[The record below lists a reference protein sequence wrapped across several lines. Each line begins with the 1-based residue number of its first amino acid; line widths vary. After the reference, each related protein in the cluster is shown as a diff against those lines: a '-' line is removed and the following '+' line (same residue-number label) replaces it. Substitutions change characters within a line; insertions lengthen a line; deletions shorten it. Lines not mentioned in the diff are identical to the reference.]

1 MTENNESHV
10 FDPVVPDSPETALP
24 EVPEAQAGGCP
35 VAHGR
40 APHPTQGGGNRQWW
54 PDRLNLKI
62 LAKNPA
68 VANPLG
74 EDFDYAAAF
83 EALDLPAV
91 KRDIAEVLTTSQD
104 WWPADFGNYGP
115 LMIRMA
121 WHSAGTYRISDGRG
135 GAGAGQQRFAPL
147 NSWPDNGNLD
157 KARRLLWPVKK
168 KYGQALSW
176 ADLLILTG
184 NVALETMGFKTF
196 GFAGGREDVWES
208 EEDVYWGPETT
219 WLDDERYTGDRELES
234 PLGAVQMG
242 LIYVN
247 PEGPNGNPDPIA
259 AARDIRETFRRMA
272 MNDEETVALIAGG
285 HTFGKT
291 HGAGP
296 AESVGADPEGAP
308 LEEQGLG
315 WRSSYKSGKGGDA
328 ITSGLEVTWTSTP
341 TQWGNEFFHNLFAYE
356 YELTESP
363 AGAKQ
368 WIAKDAEA
376 TIPHA
381 HDASKKQKPQMLTTD
396 LSLRFDPAY
405 EQISRRFHENPE
417 EFADAFA
424 RAWYKLT
431 HRDMGP
437 IQRYL
442 GPEVPSEVL
451 LWQDP
456 LPARTGEL
464 LDAAE
469 IAALK
474 EQVLATDLT
483 VAQLVSAA
491 WASAASFRGSD
502 KRGGAN
508 GARVRL
514 EPQRGW
520 EANDPDELAQVL
532 RALEGIQESFNAK
545 GGKQVSL
552 ADLIILA
559 GNAAVEQ
566 AAKDAGVEVE
576 VPFTPGRV
584 DATQDQTDVES
595 FAALEPA
602 YDGFRNYVGKGTRL
616 PAEYLLLDRANLLTL
631 SAPEATVLVGGLRV
645 LGANSGGSTHGVL
658 TDRPGTLTNDFF
670 VNLLD
675 LGTTW
680 KSTSSAQDEFEARD
694 ASGKVKWT
702 GTRADLVFGSNS
714 ELRALAEVYA
724 SDDARQKFVTDFVA
738 AWTKVTNL
746 DRFDLV

>member
-1 MTENNESHV
+1 MSENHDAIVVDAKTEGG
-10 FDPVVPDSPETALP
+10 
-24 EVPEAQAGGCP
+24 GGCP

-54 PDRLNLKI
+54 PERLNLRI

-74 EDFDYAAAF
+74 EEFDYAEAF
-83 EALDLPAV
+83 ASLDLPAV
-91 KRDIAEVLTTSQD
+91 KRDIAVVLTTSQD
-104 WWPADFGNYGP
+104 WWPADFAHYGP
-115 LMIRMA
+115 LIIRMA

-147 NSWPDNGNLD
+147 NSWPDNANLD

-168 KYGQALSW
+168 KYGQSLSW
-176 ADLLILTG
+176 ADLMILAG
-184 NVALETMGFKTF
+184 NVALESMGFETF
-196 GFAGGREDVWES
+196 GFAGGREDVWEP

-219 WLDDERYTGDRELES
+219 WLGDERYSGDRELEN

-247 PEGPNGNPDPIA
+247 PEGPNGNPDPVA
-259 AARDIRETFRRMA
+259 SARDIRETFRRMA

-296 AESVGADPEGAP
+296 AENVGPDPEAAS

-315 WRSSYKSGKGGDA
+315 WKNAFGTGKGGDT
-328 ITSGLEVTWTSTP
+328 ITSGLEVTWTPTP
-341 TQWGNEFFHNLFAYE
+341 TTWDNSFFETLFGYE
-356 YELTESP
+356 WELFKSP
-363 AGAKQ
+363 AGAHQ
-368 WIAKDAEA
+368 WRPKNGAGAGTVPD
-376 TIPHA
+376 A
-381 HDASKKQKPQMLTTD
+381 HDPSRSHAPTMLTTD
-396 LSLRFDPAY
+396 LALRFDPVY
-405 EQISRRFHENPE
+405 EQISRRFLENPE

-424 RAWYKLT
+424 RAWFKLT

-437 IQRYL
+437 VVRYL
-442 GPEVPSEVL
+442 GPEVPDETL
-451 LWQDP
+451 PWQDP
-456 LPARTGEL
+456 LPERTYEL
-464 LDAAE
+464 VDADD

-474 EQVLATDLT
+474 VQILTSDLS
-483 VAQLVSAA
+483 VSELISAA
-491 WASAASFRGSD
+491 WASASSFRGSD

-514 EPQRGW
+514 EPQRDW
-520 EANDPDELAQVL
+520 EVNDPDQLATVL
-532 RALEGIQESFNAK
+532 ETLESIQKSFNAAQT

-552 ADLIILA
+552 ADLIVLA
-559 GNAAVEQ
+559 GCAAVEQ
-566 AAKDAGVEVE
+566 AARNAGVEVT

-584 DATQDQTDVES
+584 DASQEQTDAES
-595 FAALEPA
+595 FAALEPTA
-602 YDGFRNYVGKGTRL
+602 DGFRNYLGKGNRL
-616 PAEYLLLDRANLLTL
+616 PAEYLLIDRANLLTL
-631 SAPEATVLVGGLRV
+631 SAPEMTVLVGGLRV
-645 LGANSGGSTHGVL
+645 LGANHRQSSHGVL
-658 TDRPGTLTNDFF
+658 TATPGALTNDFF

-680 KSTSSAQDEFEARD
+680 GAASGDATTFEGRD
-694 ASGKVKWT
+694 AATGEVKWT

-724 SDDARQKFVTDFVA
+724 SDDAREKFVHDFVA
-738 AWTKVTNL
+738 AWDKVMNL

>member
-1 MTENNESHV
+1 MTENHDAIV
-10 FDPVVPDSPETALP
+10 TDPKPE
-24 EVPEAQAGGCP
+24 EAGGCP
-35 VAHGR
+35 VAHDR
-40 APHPTQGGGNRQWW
+40 AAHPTQGGGNRQWW
-54 PDRLNLKI
+54 PERLNLKI

-74 EDFDYAAAF
+74 DDFDYAEAF
-83 EALDLPAV
+83 NALDLPAV

-147 NSWPDNGNLD
+147 NSWPDNASLD

-168 KYGQALSW
+168 KYGKNISW
-176 ADLLILTG
+176 ADLMVLTG

-196 GFAGGREDVWES
+196 GFAGGREDVWEP
-208 EEDVYWGPETT
+208 EEDVYWGPETE
-219 WLDDERYTGDRELES
+219 WLGDKRYTGDRELEN

-296 AESVGADPEGAP
+296 ADSVADDPEAAP
-308 LEEQGLG
+308 MEQLGLG
-315 WRSSYKSGKGGDA
+315 WKSSYNTGVGKDA
-328 ITSGLEVTWTSTP
+328 ITSGLEVTWTTTP
-341 TQWGNEFFHNLFAYE
+341 TQWSNGFFRNLFEYE
-356 YELTESP
+356 YELTQSP
-363 AGAKQ
+363 AGANQ
-368 WIAKDAEA
+368 WVAKNAEA
-376 TIPHA
+376 IIPDA
-381 HDASKKQKPQMLTTD
+381 YDASKKHLPTMLTTD
-396 LSLRFDPAY
+396 LSLRLDPVY
-405 EQISRRFHENPE
+405 EPISRRFYENPE

-437 IQRYL
+437 VARYL
-442 GPEVPSEVL
+442 GPEVPSEEL

-464 LDAAE
+464 IDAAD
-469 IAALK
+469 IASLK
-474 EQVLATDLT
+474 EQVLGSDLT
-483 VAQLVSAA
+483 VGQLVSAA
-491 WASAASFRGSD
+491 WGAASSFRGSD

-508 GARVRL
+508 GARIRL
-514 EPQRGW
+514 EPQRSW
-520 EANDPDELAQVL
+520 EVNNPDDLAHVL
-532 RALEGIQESFNAK
+532 RTLEGIQESFNSAAT

-552 ADLIILA
+552 ADLIVLA
-559 GNAAVEQ
+559 GTAAVEQ
-566 AAKDAGVEVE
+566 AAKDGGVPVD
-576 VPFTPGRV
+576 VAFSPGRV
-584 DATQDQTDVES
+584 DATQEQTDVES
-595 FAALEPA
+595 FAALEPSA
-602 YDGFRNYVGKGTRL
+602 DGFRNYAGKGNRL
-616 PAEYLLLDRANLLTL
+616 PAEYLLLDKGNLLTL
-631 SAPEATVLVGGLRV
+631 SAPELTVLVGGLRV
-645 LGANSGGSTHGVL
+645 LGANQGGSKHGVL
-658 TDRPGTLTNDFF
+658 TDNPGTLTNDFF

-675 LGTTW
+675 LETTW
-680 KSTSSAQDEFEARD
+680 KSTSEAQDEFEARD
-694 ASGKVKWT
+694 ASGAVTWT

-714 ELRALAEVYA
+714 ELRAVAEVYA
-724 SDDARQKFVTDFVA
+724 SDDAKEKFVKDFAV
-738 AWTKVTNL
+738 AWTKVMDL
-746 DRFDLV
+746 DRFDLN

>member
-1 MTENNESHV
+1 MAEN
-10 FDPVVPDSPETALP
+10 
-24 EVPEAQAGGCP
+24 PEANVSAAEGGCP

-40 APHPTQGGGNRQWW
+40 AAHPTQGGGNRQWW
-54 PDRLNLKI
+54 PERLNLKI
-62 LAKNPA
+62 LAKNPP

-74 EDFDYAAAF
+74 GEFDYAAAF
-83 EALDLPAV
+83 QSLDLAAV
-91 KRDIAEVLTTSQD
+91 KQDIAEVLTTSQD

-147 NSWPDNGNLD
+147 NSWPDNASLD

-168 KYGQALSW
+168 KYGQSLSW
-176 ADLLILTG
+176 ADLMILTG
-184 NVALETMGFKTF
+184 NVALETMGFETF
-196 GFAGGREDVWES
+196 GFGGGRADVWEA

-219 WLDDERYTGDRELES
+219 WLGDERYTGDRELEN

-296 AESVGADPEGAP
+296 ADNVGPDPEAAP
-308 LEEQGLG
+308 IEQLGLG
-315 WRSSYKSGKGGDA
+315 WKSGYGTGVGKDA
-328 ITSGLEVTWTSTP
+328 ITSGLEVTWTTTP
-341 TQWGNEFFHNLFAYE
+341 TQWSNGFFTNLFEYE
-356 YELTESP
+356 YELSQSP
-363 AGAKQ
+363 AGAHQ
-368 WIAKDAEA
+368 WVAKDAPE
-376 TIPHA
+376 IVP
-381 HDASKKQKPQMLTTD
+381 DAFDPDKKHRPTMLTTD
-396 LSLRFDPAY
+396 LSLRFDPIY
-405 EQISRRFHENPE
+405 EPISRRFYENPA

-424 RAWYKLT
+424 RAWFKLT

-437 IQRYL
+437 KSLYL
-442 GPEVPSEVL
+442 GPEVPAETL

-456 LPARTGEL
+456 LPAAEGATI
-464 LDAAE
+464 DAADVT
-469 IAALK
+469 ALK
-474 EQVLATDLT
+474 AKILDSGLSVS
-483 VAQLVSAA
+483 QLVGAA
-491 WASAASFRGSD
+491 WASAATFRGSD

-520 EANDPDELAQVL
+520 EVNNPDELAQVL
-532 RALEGIQESFNAK
+532 RVLEGIQGEFNSGAK
-545 GGKQVSL
+545 KVSL
-552 ADLIILA
+552 ADLIVL
-559 GNAAVEQ
+559 GGSAAVEK
-566 AAKDAGVEVE
+566 AAKDGGVEVE
-576 VPFTPGRV
+576 VPFSPGRV
-584 DATQDQTDVES
+584 DAGDEHTDAES
-595 FAALEPA
+595 FAALEPSN
-602 YDGFRNYVGKGTRL
+602 DGFRNYLGKGNRL

-631 SAPEATVLVGGLRV
+631 SAPETTVLVGGLRV
-645 LGANSGGSTHGVL
+645 LGANQGGSKHGVL
-658 TDRPGTLTNDFF
+658 TETPGTLTNDFF

-675 LGTTW
+675 LDTTW
-680 KSTSSAQDEFEARD
+680 TSVSEDQTTFEARD
-694 ASGKVKWT
+694 ASGAVKWT

-724 SDDARQKFVTDFVA
+724 SDDAKEKFVTDFVA
-738 AWTKVTNL
+738 AWAKVMDL
-746 DRFDLV
+746 DRFDLR